1 MGHVFLAL
9 SDQTRLRLLSLM
21 IGGEVSVGFLAEALR
36 ESQPK
41 ISRHLA
47 YLRAAGLVSTRRDG
61 KWIYYGIASQPEPAV
76 ESVLKATLRTISG
89 SDVFH
94 EMQEA
99 AHFSGQEYADVA
111 EDISEDAYASDWQ
124 PTEIEVFLL

>member
-1 MGHVFLAL
+1 
-9 SDQTRLRLLSLM
+9 
-21 IGGEVSVGFLAEALR
+21 
-36 ESQPK
+36 
-41 ISRHLA
+41 
-47 YLRAAGLVSTRRDG
+47 
-61 KWIYYGIASQPEPAV
+61 
-76 ESVLKATLRTISG
+76 LRTISG